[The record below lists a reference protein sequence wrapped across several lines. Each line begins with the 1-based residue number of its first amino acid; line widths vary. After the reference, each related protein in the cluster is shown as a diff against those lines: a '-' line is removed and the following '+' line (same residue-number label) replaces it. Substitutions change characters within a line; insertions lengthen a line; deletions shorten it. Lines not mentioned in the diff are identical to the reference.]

1 MNTLP
6 GDTAALLIL
15 CKTSGEA
22 NSAAWQISLHFAAKI
37 PQTPGCK
44 QVTCSFGGLWH
55 IFRLNSCKYLFT
67 FKLNVMLRWTIIF
80 LIVAIIAAIFGF
92 GGIAAGAAGIAKIL
106 FFIFLV
112 LFVLSLIFGRRAV
125 D

>member
-1 MNTLP
+1 MKTGVGKAVSLSENKSQS
-6 GDTAALLIL
+6 DFCHKLIR
-15 CKTSGEA
+15 TGE
-22 NSAAWQISLHFAAKI
+22 IAAKI
-37 PQTPGCK
+37 PQTLRCRRTNSAK
-44 QVTCSFGGLWH
+44 NRLWH
-55 IFRLNSCKYLFT
+55 IFRHNSCKYLFT